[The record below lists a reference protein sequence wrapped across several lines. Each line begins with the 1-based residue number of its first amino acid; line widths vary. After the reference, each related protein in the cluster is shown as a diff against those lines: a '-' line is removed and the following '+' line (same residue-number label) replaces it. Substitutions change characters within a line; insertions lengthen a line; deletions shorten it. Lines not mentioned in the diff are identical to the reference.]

1 MIREDSEFSLRTG
14 YAARLK
20 NVQNQPCIL
29 PDDLVRMGFMAETHE
44 VASVSA
50 GPLLA
55 PEFLRRLET
64 LELVSKKIRAG
75 RLKGDRLSK
84 RKGRGSEF
92 ADFRPY
98 CVGDDLRF
106 LDWNLYGRF
115 EKLFL
120 RLFLEEEDLHVHL
133 LVDVSR
139 SMDTGS
145 PTKLRFAKQVAAALG
160 FVGLLNMDRVAIE
173 TIGGTTTERSPVF
186 RGRPSLWRMVKFLDE
201 LEATPSGDFSKSLM
215 RFTHR
220 ATGRGVAI
228 VLSDFLDKSGYED
241 GFRYLAARNLD
252 VYAIQIL
259 SHEEIHPEFTGD
271 LKLTDIEDDDV
282 AEITISAPL
291 LARYQKTLEA
301 FRSAIASFCTRR
313 GASYLFT
320 SNQVP
325 FEKLVLNYLKRRGLL
340 R

>member
-1 MIREDSEFSLRTG
+1 MNT
-14 YAARLK
+14 
-20 NVQNQPCIL
+20 
-29 PDDLVRMGFMAETHE
+29 AEP
-44 VASVSA
+44 ASTA
-50 GPLLA
+50 DGPLLA

-98 CVGDDLRF
+98 SVGDDLRF
-106 LDWNLYGRF
+106 LDWNLYGRL

-139 SMDTGS
+139 SMDYGT
-145 PTKLRFAKQVAAALG
+145 PTKLRYAKQVAAALG

-173 TIGGTTTERSPVF
+173 TVGGAKTERSPIY
-186 RGRPSLWRMVKFLDE
+186 RGRPSLWRMVKFLDD
-201 LEATPSGDFSKSLM
+201 LEATPAGDFSKSL
-215 RFTHR
+215 RNFTHR
-220 ATGRGVAI
+220 VSGRGVAI
-228 VLSDFLDKSGYED
+228 ILSDFLDKGGYED

-252 VYAIQIL
+252 IYAVQIL
-259 SHEEIHPEFTGD
+259 AHEEIHPEFAGD

-291 LARYQKTLEA
+291 LARYRSTLEA
-301 FRSAIASFCTRR
+301 FRGAIANFCVKR

-325 FEKLVLNYLKRRGLL
+325 FEKLVLNYLRGRGLL

>member
-1 MIREDSEFSLRTG
+1 
-14 YAARLK
+14 
-20 NVQNQPCIL
+20 
-29 PDDLVRMGFMAETHE
+29 MADALEIE
-44 VASVSA
+44 PVVD

-98 CVGDDLRF
+98 SIGDDLRF
-106 LDWNLYGRF
+106 LDWNLYGRL

-139 SMDTGS
+139 SMDYGS
-145 PTKLRFAKQVAAALG
+145 PTKLRYAKQVAAALG
-160 FVGLLNMDRVAIE
+160 FVGLLNMDRVAVE
-173 TIGGTTTERSPVF
+173 TIGGVKTERSQVY
-186 RGRPSLWRMVKFLDE
+186 RGRPSLWRMVKFLDD
-201 LEATPSGDFSKSLM
+201 LQPQDSGDFSRSLRGFTM
-215 RFTHR
+215 R
-220 ATGRGVAI
+220 AKGRGVAI
-228 VLSDFLDKSGYED
+228 ILSDFMDKNGYEE
-241 GFRYLAARNLD
+241 GFKFLAARNLD

-259 SHEEIHPEFTGD
+259 SHEEIHPAFAGD

-282 AEITISAPL
+282 AEVTISAPL
-291 LARYQKTLEA
+291 LKRYEATLDA
-301 FRSAIASFCTRR
+301 FRGAIASFCTRR
-313 GASYLFT
+313 GVSYLFT
-320 SNQVP
+320 SNKVP
-325 FEKLVLNYLKRRGLL
+325 FEKLVLTYLRGRGLL